1 MQWSGQRGSNPRP
14 QPWQG
19 CALPTEPCPPA
30 RKKYTRFPPPMQVE
44 SQKFFEQI
52 LAESL
57 LVNINAGRSKVFY
70 PLSNRII
77 FVHAKRR
84 GRSEVILLTMKGPQ
98 PQHSNLSRANRPAAC
113 ADTVVPH
120 TAVSDRPTRINNPTQ
135 PRPHPLIGRVPH
147 PVTRT
152 APLRDVLSISPA
164 QSAFKCRLPRDP
176 CLRFK

>member
-57 LVNINAGRSKVFY
+57 LVDINAGRSKVFY
-70 PLSNRII
+70 PLPNRII

-84 GRSEVILLTMKGPQ
+84 GRSGVIFLTMKGPQ
-98 PQHSNLSRANRPAAC
+98 PQHSNLSRATGRRRAQ
-113 ADTVVPH
+113 TSSSL
-120 TAVSDRPTRINNPTQ
+120 T
-135 PRPHPLIGRVPH
+135 PRYRIGRRASI
-147 PVTRT
+147 TRRNPGHT
-152 APLRDVLSISPA
+152 L
-164 QSAFKCRLPRDP
+164 
-176 CLRFK
+176 